1 LTIALAIVLGGCPG
15 ANLQSVTTYQGF
27 LLDDDVPAEGVYNFQ
42 LSLYNA
48 PSGGNQVGDSPQ
60 TFEGVTVTRGLF
72 TLYPDFGIN
81 IPPSVTELYVEV
93 AVQGS
98 GDPAYVVLA
107 TRGRVTPAPA
117 AIVSQH
123 TLALATGQTIDHNV
137 AGHLVTAKNSSIA
150 DDSGCIQVESTGAS
164 GATHAAVFA
173 VASSDGTA
181 VIVRSTAA
189 TGSARGMSVEC
200 QGVECT
206 ALDVR
211 ADSASGENYGI
222 FVEAASADG
231 TALVCRNAAGTAAR
245 FEGDLTLAPLAPAA
259 PTIAFYD
266 GTSTGLKFVRCA
278 TAECAAFDATPV
290 TLKATAEDDMVV
302 VDGSSVGIGT
312 AAPTATLDVARPSA
326 SARVHSTAAGQDVS
340 LDVGTSQYTF
350 RLAVSDGTGG
360 FSVRDV
366 VVDRT
371 PVTVKTGAADDMIVI
386 DGGRVGIGTA
396 APDVTLDV
404 ARPSASARVHS
415 TAAGQDVS
423 LDVGTSQ
430 YTFRLAVSD
439 GTGQFSVRDIV
450 VDTTPFT
457 VKSGAADDM
466 IVIDGGRV
474 GIGTAAP
481 DVTLDVA
488 RPMASARVHS
498 TAAGQDVSFDLGTSQ
513 YTFRLAVSD
522 GSGAFSVR
530 DMLLDTTPITVRP
543 ASANDMV
550 VIDGTSVGIGTATPS
565 ATLDVA
571 GTLQTA
577 GFKLPGGLAGD
588 VLTNDGT
595 GNASWQASAGGSGGE
610 WTDNP
615 GSNTVCTTDP
625 LRQVG
630 VGTCTAAARM
640 EVSGHDLNLH
650 GTNAA
655 LAMSNT
661 APLGQTWNMAAQ
673 AQGNNGPAGGL
684 SVWNANNN
692 RYAVNLNVNG
702 FVGLSDRTLPV
713 HPVHVGTSPIN
724 GNGAFCSAGGNWTS
738 TSDRETKQMF
748 EPLDTQDI
756 LRRVVQLPVSRW
768 QYKGEDAGV
777 RHIGPVAQDFY
788 ASFQLG
794 ESERHIGMVD
804 ADGVALAAIQ
814 GLYDVVEEKDCR
826 IEQLE
831 TRNHD
836 LAERNAGL
844 EARLAALEASVAAL
858 VGHETGGER

>member
-1 LTIALAIVLGGCPG
+1 
-15 ANLQSVTTYQGF
+15 
-27 LLDDDVPAEGVYNFQ
+27 
-42 LSLYNA
+42 
-48 PSGGNQVGDSPQ
+48 
-60 TFEGVTVTRGLF
+60 
-72 TLYPDFGIN
+72 
-81 IPPSVTELYVEV
+81 
-93 AVQGS
+93 
-98 GDPAYVVLA
+98 
-107 TRGRVTPAPA
+107 
-117 AIVSQH
+117 
-123 TLALATGQTIDHNV
+123 
-137 AGHLVTAKNSSIA
+137 
-150 DDSGCIQVESTGAS
+150 
-164 GATHAAVFA
+164 
-173 VASSDGTA
+173 
-181 VIVRSTAA
+181 
-189 TGSARGMSVEC
+189 
-200 QGVECT
+200 
-206 ALDVR
+206 
-211 ADSASGENYGI
+211 
-222 FVEAASADG
+222 
-231 TALVCRNAAGTAAR
+231 
-245 FEGDLTLAPLAPAA
+245 
-259 PTIAFYD
+259 
-266 GTSTGLKFVRCA
+266 
-278 TAECAAFDATPV
+278 
-290 TLKATAEDDMVV
+290 
-302 VDGSSVGIGT
+302 
-312 AAPTATLDVARPSA
+312 
-326 SARVHSTAAGQDVS
+326 
-340 LDVGTSQYTF
+340 
-350 RLAVSDGTGG
+350 
-360 FSVRDV
+360 
-366 VVDRT
+366 
-371 PVTVKTGAADDMIVI
+371 
-386 DGGRVGIGTA
+386 
-396 APDVTLDV
+396 
-404 ARPSASARVHS
+404 
-415 TAAGQDVS
+415 
-423 LDVGTSQ
+423 
-430 YTFRLAVSD
+430 
-439 GTGQFSVRDIV
+439 
-450 VDTTPFT
+450 
-457 VKSGAADDM
+457 
-466 IVIDGGRV
+466 
-474 GIGTAAP
+474 
-481 DVTLDVA
+481 
-488 RPMASARVHS
+488 
-498 TAAGQDVSFDLGTSQ
+498 
-513 YTFRLAVSD
+513 
-522 GSGAFSVR
+522 
-530 DMLLDTTPITVRP
+530 MLLDTTPITVRP

-595 GNASWQASAGGSGGE
+595 GNASWQASAGGGGGE

-844 EARLAALEASVAAL
+844 EARLAALEAAVAAL